1 MDGKPL
7 PKEIDQK
14 FKELASLKIQTQ
26 NQLNPYAI
34 FVERV
39 IWLLFNPFSSWGLP
53 LEIMDINKSSLK
65 DAILGLNLNRVMSL
79 LNGSESIIVGKI
91 MVFSYRSIIFIGFI
105 LAVGYALFGRVATRM
120 VFFSSAVKGLIAG
133 VVAVVVTRLSFFAYI
148 GGLESRY
155 LVEVVP
161 WIEFCVVLC
170 LIGNYRYL
178 KGTQQSRKSF

>member
-7 PKEIDQK
+7 PKKIDQK
-14 FKELASLKIQTQ
+14 FEELASLKIQTQ
-26 NQLNPYAI
+26 NHFKPYAI
-34 FVERV
+34 YIERV

-53 LEIMDINKSSLK
+53 LEIMDIDKSSLK
-65 DAILGLNLNRVMSL
+65 DAIVGLNLNRVMSL

-91 MVFSYRSIIFIGFI
+91 MVFFYRSIIFIGFI
-105 LAVGYALFGRVATRM
+105 LVVGYALFGRVATRT

-133 VVAVVVTRLSFFAYI
+133 VVAVAVTRLSFFAYI
-148 GGLESRY
+148 GALESRY

-170 LIGNYRYL
+170 LMGNDRC
-178 KGTQQSRKSF
+178 SRGAKQAELIR